1 MHSLPEAHI
10 LHSEGPLGLGLR
22 REESKEASSSL
33 ASLALS
39 PTGGCRPPGQQGVQ
53 DVRYPRCAVR
63 GADVLGLHP
72 HHSQVSVIRQASLP
86 SLPSILSAT
95 TLFP

>member
-1 MHSLPEAHI
+1 MMHSLPEAHI

-53 DVRYPRCAVR
+53 DVRYP
-63 GADVLGLHP
+63 
-72 HHSQVSVIRQASLP
+72 
-86 SLPSILSAT
+86 
-95 TLFP
+95 